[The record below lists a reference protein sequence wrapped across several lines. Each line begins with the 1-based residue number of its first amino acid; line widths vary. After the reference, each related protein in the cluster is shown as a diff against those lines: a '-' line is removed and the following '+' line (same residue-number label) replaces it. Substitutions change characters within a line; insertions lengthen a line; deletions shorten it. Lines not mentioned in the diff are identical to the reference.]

1 MEKAVIL
8 FSEIRRT
15 VSNSLVVWHNE
26 MKIEFFFNN
35 LISSFE
41 GESTLSVI
49 SALANKSF
57 EELTIVA
64 PAFLYSSSDIND
76 SNPAPDSI

>member
-1 MEKAVIL
+1 MHGKSRNT

-26 MKIEFFFNN
+26 MKIEFSFNN

-41 GESTLSVI
+41 GEVL
-49 SALANKSF
+49 
-57 EELTIVA
+57 
-64 PAFLYSSSDIND
+64 
-76 SNPAPDSI
+76 